1 MRNPSSHLSMLF
13 LPLLFALHSAA
24 TNTVTVTVHVLST
37 DPPSSSATL
46 SSTPAPTGAVVS
58 AAAVASS
65 TLAPPAAD
73 DSSSGIDTNAGAVG
87 SSAGAFSLSK
97 GGLAA
102 IIVVIVVVVV
112 FGALSAVL
120 FFLAKRR
127 QWNIRASIRQSAR
140 RLTGKFDSTKNSLSK
155 NRAQARRGIRL
166 DSTATGPMSTMGGR
180 GEVRAGG
187 RGGVRGDIEK
197 NGSQAKISAFEVET
211 PREAKAGWREKVFG
225 FKGTK

>member
-1 MRNPSSHLSMLF
+1 
-13 LPLLFALHSAA
+13 AA

-58 AAAVASS
+58 AAAVAFS

-73 DSSSGIDTNAGAVG
+73 DSGSGIDTNAGAVG

-112 FGALSAVL
+112 FGADGMACEKALSAVL

-187 RGGVRGDIEK
+187 RGGVRGDVEK

-211 PREAKAGWREKVFG
+211 PREAKADWREKVFG